1 MSTNAVN
8 VEDAEMTECDDEK
21 VVTMMDVL
29 QEQQEFEEDA
39 NAVLGASDDKNC
51 TYSKE
56 FSDPSPG
63 GEPLHPRIDN
73 DAMLDRK
80 YFYTTDFKF
89 WGLLPRAKRR
99 YKLLSL
105 LTTFPFRGDPTLK
118 IKILDE
124 ALEENHPD
132 RCQVI
137 KEESRLA
144 GTISNICDEAEIC
157 ARGQLIKQPDGTV
170 VINPNFYG
178 LTGSEAKQ
186 LKSYLHIRPSQQRW
200 NSNLLSRQ
208 DYNYSMDFLD
218 SIDQDIPSGCWN
230 LSLEQ
235 GGSVAYLKSLYW
247 PGMTYFH
254 KARTPDCGFL
264 YVGNGRK
271 NLDVPFLL

>member
-1 MSTNAVN
+1 MPTSLSFRSCNPLSGRRL
-8 VEDAEMTECDDEK
+8 
-21 VVTMMDVL
+21 L
-29 QEQQEFEEDA
+29 QG
-39 NAVLGASDDKNC
+39 NDK
-51 TYSKE
+51 S
-56 FSDPSPG
+56 SV
-63 GEPLHPRIDN
+63 DN
-73 DAMLDRK
+73 
-80 YFYTTDFKF
+80 
-89 WGLLPRAKRR
+89 
-99 YKLLSL
+99 KL
-105 LTTFPFRGDPTLK
+105 FRFQ
-118 IKILDE
+118 IM
-124 ALEENHPD
+124 
-132 RCQVI
+132 

-200 NSNLLSRQ
+200 NTNLLSRP

-218 SIDQDIPSGCWN
+218 SIDQDIPNGCWN